1 MSIKINSMLDTTNN
15 SWEVSLGGELD
26 VSTAD
31 ELKKELHKLVDE
43 KNIDMR
49 LNLENLDYID
59 STGLGVI
66 IGILKRL
73 KIESKEVYI
82 EKPKNNVRITTI
94 GKKLFLNVVGNR
106 KLLLGR
112 SVCTFRLKLVRLVKQ
127 GNNNKT
133 KRIVPTSIKEPNNPK
148 SRIALASIKTRQKK
162 ALTVVILPINN
173 GGTISFNALRLHGS
187 CLR

>member
-1 MSIKINSMLDTTNN
+1 MSIKTNSMLDTTNN

-82 EKPKNNVRITTI
+82 EKPKNNVRKIFSITGLDKI
-94 GKKLFLNVVGNR
+94 FKLEG
-106 KLLLGR
+106 
-112 SVCTFRLKLVRLVKQ
+112 
-127 GNNNKT
+127 
-133 KRIVPTSIKEPNNPK
+133 
-148 SRIALASIKTRQKK
+148 
-162 ALTVVILPINN
+162 
-173 GGTISFNALRLHGS
+173 
-187 CLR
+187 

>member
-73 KIESKEVYI
+73 KIVSKEVYI
-82 EKPKNNVRITTI
+82 EKPKNNVRKIFSITGLDKI
-94 GKKLFLNVVGNR
+94 FKLEG
-106 KLLLGR
+106 
-112 SVCTFRLKLVRLVKQ
+112 
-127 GNNNKT
+127 
-133 KRIVPTSIKEPNNPK
+133 
-148 SRIALASIKTRQKK
+148 
-162 ALTVVILPINN
+162 
-173 GGTISFNALRLHGS
+173 
-187 CLR
+187 